1 MPYKTFNIEEAA
13 EYLSIEVSELNE
25 LVKNGKIPFE
35 HRGNRIVFKKG
46 DIDDWSS
53 KRILGMETNNLKKYH
68 QTTTSKNQLSEAALM
83 PLLLKAEYISPALT
97 GKTKPSIIR
106 EMAALANKTGL
117 VSDIEEL
124 TGELIKREELCS
136 TGLPGGIAILHT
148 RTRHPYMFSNSF
160 IALGRSLQKIY
171 FGAPDGE
178 PTDLFFLICTKEDQL
193 HLNILARLCL
203 MSHNTDML
211 EALRTAEDSNQMF
224 NIIIKTEEEILQKKS
239 LH

>member
-1 MPYKTFNIEEAA
+1 MPYRILNFEDAA
-13 EYLSIEVSELNE
+13 AYLSIEVSELNE
-25 LVKNGKIPFE
+25 LVKNGEIPFE

-53 KRILGMETNNLKKYH
+53 KRILQMETNNLKKYH
-68 QTTTSKNQLSEAALM
+68 QITTSKNQLSEAALM
-83 PLLLKAEYISPALT
+83 PLLLKVDYISPAIT

-106 EMAALANKTGL
+106 EMAKLADKTGL
-117 VSDIEEL
+117 VSDIGEF
-124 TGELIKREELCS
+124 TDELIEREELCS

-148 RTRHPYMFSNSF
+148 RTRHPYMFLNSF
-160 IALGRSLQKIY
+160 LVVGRSVQKIY

-178 PTDLFFLICTKEDQL
+178 PTDLFFLICSKEDQL

-211 EALRTAEDSNQMF
+211 EALRMAEDSSQMF
-224 NIIIKTEEEILQKKS
+224 DIILKTEEENLQKKS
-239 LH
+239 SH